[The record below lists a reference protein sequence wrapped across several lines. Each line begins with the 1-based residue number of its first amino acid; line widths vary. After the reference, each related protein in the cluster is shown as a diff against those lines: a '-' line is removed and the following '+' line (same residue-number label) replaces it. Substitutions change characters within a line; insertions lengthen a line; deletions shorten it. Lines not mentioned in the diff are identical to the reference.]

1 MRSLTLNLEVTLVAY
16 DAEVVAALR
25 RIEDGYLPHC
35 TRVDLDAWRRRPLA
49 AQLFDNLAR
58 LTAALQ

>member
-1 MRSLTLNLEVTLVAY
+1 VAY
-16 DAEVVAALR
+16 DAAVVADLR
-25 RIEDGYLPHC
+25 RVEEDYLRHS
-35 TRVDLDAWRRRPLA
+35 THVELAAWRRRPLA